1 MSKKINVRVSILALA
16 LLSVSGLAQAQF
28 VRGMDQPALAAEVRL
43 QLLSGLSLNLIAQS
57 AKAAGLNS
65 AQLTEVLIQAGV
77 YPVAVAKA
85 VAKENPK
92 EAGLI
97 MSAALKLSPPE
108 QRKEII
114 TALLTVPGVNPT
126 TVLEASASGP
136 QSEEHGHHESV
147 RFTVPTETPHSGGG
161 NHHSASPA

>member
-1 MSKKINVRVSILALA
+1 MNKQRNVKALILALG

-57 AKAAGLNS
+57 AKEAGLNS
-65 AQLTEVLIQAGV
+65 AQLAEVLIQAGV
-77 YPVAVAKA
+77 YPVAVVKA

-92 EAGLI
+92 EAGSVLA
-97 MSAALKLSPPE
+97 AALKLVSPE
-108 QRKEII
+108 LRKEIV
-114 TALLTVPGVNPT
+114 TAVLTVPGVNPT

-136 QSEEHGHHESV
+136 RSEEHEHHETV
-147 RFTVPTETPHSGGG
+147 RFSVPTETPHSGGG